1 MLLAMTVLP
10 WQALAQDKKEA
21 EKPAAEKTG
30 AKTEEKKAETPA
42 EAPGRFA
49 PEHCDFEITF
59 PEKPAIAQNCV
70 KEDDCF
76 RINRYTM
83 VYDLQTTI
91 DITATCNPSTPEN
104 YKRYTDPVIK
114 AALTGMIDSRRLSEH
129 QMKYSDHGKG
139 AAAYRIGSIS
149 GIGMT
154 GAQEKIYSGQLWIG
168 QNSVFTIQAELIGLE
183 HPEADK
189 TFAAILSSL
198 KYKGGKQMPAP
209 KAAKPNKTK
218 QNNQ

>member
-1 MLLAMTVLP
+1 MLLA
-10 WQALAQDKKEA
+10 LASPAHAEDKKDA
-21 EKPAAEKTG
+21 EKPAAEKTEK
-30 AKTEEKKAETPA
+30 ADEKKTESA
-42 EAPGRFA
+42 APPSGLFA
-49 PEHCDFEITF
+49 PDYCDFEITF
-59 PEKPAIAQNCV
+59 PETPAIAQNCV

-83 VYDLQTTI
+83 VYDLQTSI

-129 QMKYSDHGKG
+129 QMKSSDHGKG

-149 GIGMT
+149 GVGMT

-189 TFAAILSSL
+189 AFAAILSSL
-198 KYKGGKQMPAP
+198 KYKGGKQLHKPA
-209 KAAKPNKTK
+209 KENITK
-218 QNNQ
+218 KNNQ